1 MVMELF
7 RLDGRVA
14 VVTAASRGIGAAIA
28 EAYAE
33 AGADVAISARTR
45 EDLDAVAER
54 IEAHG
59 VRAFVHAADLG
70 TRDAMGEYV
79 DAVVDDL
86 GRIDIVV
93 NNAGGS
99 FPTAFL
105 DTSER
110 AMSKALEWNVMTAF
124 NLTQLAAPH
133 LLAHDTSAV
142 VNIASAAGLYPDRG
156 FLGYGTAKA
165 AMIAMTSRLAHDLA
179 PRVRVNAIAP
189 GAIDTPALELV
200 TGDEGLTDALIAN
213 TPMRRIGVTADVAAA
228 AVYLASDASSYVTGR
243 VLPVDGGIETT
254 NLPLGMPDLTGPP
267 AGAEEA

>member
-1 MVMELF
+1 MVMERF

-33 AGADVAISARTR
+33 VGADVAISARTE
-45 EDLDAVAER
+45 EDLAAVAER
-54 IEAHG
+54 IESHG
-59 VRAFVHAADLG
+59 VRALVHPADLG
-70 TRDAMGEYV
+70 SRDAMSDYV
-79 DAVVDDL
+79 DAVVAGL

-99 FPTAFL
+99 FPAAFL

-110 AMSKALEWNVMTAF
+110 AFAKALEWNVTTAF
-124 NLTQLAAPH
+124 NLTQLATPH
-133 LLAHDTSAV
+133 LLVHDTSAV
-142 VNIASAAGLYPDRG
+142 INISSATGLYPERG

-165 AMIAMTSRLAHDLA
+165 AMIAMTRNLAHDLA

-189 GAIDTPALELV
+189 GAIDTPALALV
-200 TGDEGLTDALIAN
+200 TGDEGLTQTLIDN
-213 TPMRRIGVTADVAAA
+213 TPMRRIGTVADIAAA

-243 VLPVDGGIETT
+243 VLAVDGGIETP

-267 AGAEEA
+267 ES

>member
-1 MVMELF
+1 MVLELF

-14 VVTAASRGIGAAIA
+14 IVTAASRGIGAAIA
-28 EAYAE
+28 EAFAE
-33 AGADVAISARTR
+33 AGADVAIAART
-45 EDLDAVAER
+45 EADLEAVAQR
-54 IEAHG
+54 IESHG
-59 VRAFVHAADLG
+59 VRALVQTADLG
-70 TRDAMGEYV
+70 SRDAMGELV
-79 DAVVDDL
+79 DAVATTL
-86 GRIDIVV
+86 GRIDVVV

-110 AMSKALEWNVMTAF
+110 AMTKALEWNVMTAF

-189 GAIDTPALELV
+189 GAIDTPALALV
-200 TGDEGLTDALIAN
+200 TQDDGLTQALVDN
-213 TPMRRIGVTADVAAA
+213 TPMRRIGTTADVAAA
-228 AVYLASDASSYVTGR
+228 AVYLASDASAYVTGR

-267 AGAEEA
+267 AAD